1 MNEKVKAFIGGLS
14 PELQEKAKDIE
25 TQEELMEFLSDN
37 DVELPEEALESVSGG
52 CNVEND
58 YPQGTV
64 FENACPDC
72 GGDLIYHD
80 NTYYWARSVPR
91 AHCAKTGVLYY
102 YFNRVKG
109 GASWKRYEG

>member
-1 MNEKVKAFIGGLS
+1 MNEKYREHLKTLS
-14 PELQEKAKDIE
+14 PELQEKAKNIK
-25 TQEELMEFLSDN
+25 TQEQLLKFLSDN

-52 CNVEND
+52 CNVENE

-64 FENACPDC
+64 FENSCPDC

-80 NTYYWARSVPR
+80 NTSYLARSVPR

-102 YFNRVKG
+102 YFRRRG
-109 GASWKRYEG
+109 GASWRRYDG

>member
-1 MNEKVKAFIGGLS
+1 MNEKINALLKDLS
-14 PELQEKAKDIE
+14 PELQKKAKDIE

-52 CNVEND
+52 CEVKNE

-64 FENACPDC
+64 FENSCPDC

-80 NTYYWARSVPR
+80 NTSYLARSVPR

-102 YFNRVKG
+102 YFSRRF
-109 GASWKRYEG
+109 GASWRRYDG